1 MVCKKRAILF
11 IFHIKYLLRTG
22 AFTRIPF
29 REEDRFLRLVE
40 GERDFLQMTEKG
52 FTEIIQ
58 FCFLPMCWAYT
69 PGILKIFMGAAE
81 RLGMFSPTGNGSN
94 GISPMMLSTEKY
106 QLLGIQVEHI
116 YLTTHLPHYALSPLR
131 E

>member
-1 MVCKKRAILF
+1 
-11 IFHIKYLLRTG
+11 
-22 AFTRIPF
+22 
-29 REEDRFLRLVE
+29 
-40 GERDFLQMTEKG
+40 MTEKG

-58 FCFLPMCWAYT
+58 FVFLPMCWAYT
-69 PGILKIFMGAAE
+69 PGILKIFMAAAE

-116 YLTTHLPHYALSPLR
+116 YLTTHLPQYALSPLR